1 MSDRRRSRNS
11 RHGGEALSKHHTL
24 QLNPPLQ
31 PPKPS
36 TRLHLLLSTI
46 KYRILFLALGS
57 SLPPSSLLF
66 LHLAITPAHTRPRL
80 TTFRLALMNSSEV
93 VVKVEKQTRRHSH
106 KGNRPSIPQTKSC
119 PICFAKFTRN
129 THLTRH
135 LRTRKYR
142 TSYVSSFAHPP
153 ARSRF
158 K

>member
-1 MSDRRRSRNS
+1 MSDRRRPRNS
-11 RHGGEALSKHHTL
+11 HHGGEALSKHHTS

-31 PPKPS
+31 PPKFS
-36 TRLHLLLSTI
+36 TLHLSLSTI
-46 KYRILFLALGS
+46 KYRILFLAPGS
-57 SLPPSSLLF
+57 SLLPSSLLF

-142 TSYVSSFAHPP
+142 TSSFSSFAHPP